1 MKSKALRFLLALL
14 ISLGIWMYVVM
25 VVSPESEA
33 TIRNIPVML
42 NGENVLAE
50 RNLIVVSDK
59 NFVVDLRLFGNRVDL
74 NKLSASNI
82 TILADLTQ
90 ITEPGEHNIR
100 YDISYPGVVDS
111 GSIDPLE
118 RNPQYIT
125 IQVAERGWKEVPVKV
140 EYGDTR
146 VPEGYVVD
154 RQNPQFDHT
163 VITVSGPKETLEQVH
178 YAKIRV
184 DLTGKTE
191 TIVGNFQPQLCDAEG
206 NPLEGNEAVHYVD
219 KLSTDINTI
228 KATIGIYKIKE
239 VPVVVDVIAGGG
251 LTVTDISLQQ
261 SLKTIVVSGSDAVLQ
276 NLDKIV
282 LGQIHLAD
290 LQESTTLNLPVTMP
304 SGVNNITGVTE
315 VTVDVTML
323 QQLETR
329 TFTITQF
336 TLAHVANRYVRL
348 VTKAITVTIRGT
360 KEALDALNAEDIVAE
375 VDVKDVANMA
385 DKTTTIL
392 KVTIRMP
399 DDSTAGAIG
408 EYQVLAEITAMGSGN
423 TGG

>member
-1 MKSKALRFLLALL
+1 M
-14 ISLGIWMYVVM
+14 
-25 VVSPESEA
+25 
-33 TIRNIPVML
+33 
-42 NGENVLAE
+42 
-50 RNLIVVSDK
+50 
-59 NFVVDLRLFGNRVDL
+59 
-74 NKLSASNI
+74 
-82 TILADLTQ
+82 
-90 ITEPGEHNIR
+90 
-100 YDISYPGVVDS
+100 
-111 GSIDPLE
+111 
-118 RNPQYIT
+118 
-125 IQVAERGWKEVPVKV
+125 
-140 EYGDTR
+140 
-146 VPEGYVVD
+146 
-154 RQNPQFDHT
+154 
-163 VITVSGPKETLEQVH
+163 
-178 YAKIRV
+178 
-184 DLTGKTE
+184 
-191 TIVGNFQPQLCDAEG
+191 
-206 NPLEGNEAVHYVD
+206 D